1 MELAYTRVIVA
12 TCFRLVFVL
21 FSSGFRLFAVF
32 ISRWSEYG
40 LGEDRAR
47 RAFGEDSGRW
57 VEAMSSVRANG
68 RRVRERGKFMFFCQR
83 ACVGG
88 FFFVTLRRI

>member
-1 MELAYTRVIVA
+1 MGV
-12 TCFRLVFVL
+12 
-21 FSSGFRLFAVF
+21 
-32 ISRWSEYG
+32 W
-40 LGEDRAR
+40 RAL
-47 RAFGEDSGRW
+47 GEDSGRW

-88 FFFVTLRRI
+88 IFFVTLRRI